1 MANPDYTTIPT
12 HDEVVEA
19 FSAFLAERSAAGVLL
34 AKATRVAFADG
45 VVTVEFNPAA
55 VVPDP
60 DALMRLS
67 PYENHAQFA
76 GMPIVFRNEEGR
88 WLRQVV
94 DRVSTRLVDGTDL
107 GSLSKAELYKIGTGQ
122 DLPEDE

>member
-1 MANPDYTTIPT
+1 MANPDYSTIPT
-12 HDEVVEA
+12 GDEVVEA
-19 FSAFLAERSAAGVLL
+19 FSDFLEERGEAGVLL
-34 AKATRVAFADG
+34 AKSTRVSFADG
-45 VVTVEFNPAA
+45 VVTVEFNPGA

-60 DALMRLS
+60 AALMSLS
-67 PYENHAQFA
+67 PFENHAKLA

-94 DRVSTRLVDGTDL
+94 DRVSTRLADGTDL

-122 DLPEDE
+122 DLPEIE